1 MFDHIALLYL
11 AVKREG
17 SYTDWDF
24 SRSLFFLTAGL
35 MSLRGNRSAEY
46 NHQSHDTMQ
55 SHDQVKCRRPLG
67 LHEVLHSVEPQL
79 QELPLQTYQVVGLQG

>member
-1 MFDHIALLYL
+1 MLDHIALLYL

-46 NHQSHDTMQ
+46 NHQSHVTML
-55 SHDQVKCRRPLG
+55 SHMTRSSAADLLAFMRSSTV
-67 LHEVLHSVEPQL
+67 
-79 QELPLQTYQVVGLQG
+79 